1 MHPAGWLHMVRFVMA
16 EMDRNKR
23 RPPTGP
29 IASSDAEERTRRRLK
44 ERFESQQE
52 DTPTRQIDTKPLVS
66 AAFEDEQEPAEEL
79 GFDRP
84 LLVNGATPDVSPLSF
99 EPAAQDARP
108 RRKSNSVLVDMDF
121 EEDSQEHTPTSLWRD
136 KPAANASAAPQHRPT
151 SPSQLRPATGPHR
164 PRGLTPGAT
173 AELLSRKPS
182 GSARRRHRSGR
193 STAQLPRQRSSSSG
207 RGAGSGV
214 IIYVLIG
221 VGLGLA
227 LGLYFGLRRAPAPTK
242 AADPALSAASKRAI
256 ARVESRRELSAT
268 DRAGLVKVRG
278 QMDAGRWFA
287 ASQAFVRLPER
298 LRKEVAVGYWQG
310 RMLAAQG
317 RHQAAAKLLRRLLAR
332 APAASWRVELGVELS
347 EVLLAAGRRK
357 EALAAVR
364 KARLELDAD
373 ASEELASRI
382 VRQLRR
388 CTAR

>member
-1 MHPAGWLHMVRFVMA
+1 MA

-29 IASSDAEERTRRRLK
+29 IAPTEDEEARRRRLK
-44 ERFESQQE
+44 ERWSTQQE

-66 AAFEDEQEPAEEL
+66 AAFEEDEVAEEL

-84 LLVNGATPDVSPLSF
+84 LLVAGAQPGVSPLSF
-99 EPAAQDARP
+99 EPVEQEGRS
-108 RRKSNSVLVDMDF
+108 RRNSDSVLVDMDF

-136 KPAANASAAPQHRPT
+136 KPAAPAPAAPENRPT
-151 SPSQLRPATGPHR
+151 SPSRLRPATGPHR
-164 PRGLTPGAT
+164 PSGLTPGAT
-173 AELLSRKPS
+173 AELLPAKPS
-182 GSARRRHRSGR
+182 GSARRRHRPAR
-193 STAQLPRQRSSSSG
+193 STAQLPRQRSSADG
-207 RGAGSGV
+207 RGPGSRV
-214 IIYVLIG
+214 ITYVLIG
-221 VGLGLA
+221 AALGLGL
-227 LGLYFGLRRAPAPTK
+227 GLFLGLRRGPTAK
-242 AADPALSAASKRAI
+242 PEGTSRALSAASQRAI
-256 ARVESRRELSAT
+256 ARVASRRELSAT
-268 DRAGLVKVRG
+268 DRAGLVAVRRE
-278 QMDAGRWFA
+278 MDAGRWFA

-317 RHQAAAKLLRRLLAR
+317 RHQAAAKLLRQLLIR

-347 EVLLAAGRRK
+347 EVLLAAGRRA
-357 EALAAVR
+357 EALEAVR

-388 CTAR
+388 CTER

>member
-1 MHPAGWLHMVRFVMA
+1 MA

-29 IASSDAEERTRRRLK
+29 IAPTDEQEARTRRRLK
-44 ERFESQQE
+44 ERFGSQQE

-66 AAFEDEQEPAEEL
+66 AAFEEEEEPSEEL

-84 LLVNGATPDVSPLSF
+84 LLVAGAQPDASPLSF
-99 EPAAQDARP
+99 QPVEQEGRP
-108 RRKSNSVLVDMDF
+108 RRNSDSVLVDMDF

-136 KPAANASAAPQHRPT
+136 KPVANELAAPQHRQT
-151 SPSQLRPATGPHR
+151 SPSRLRPATGPHR
-164 PRGLTPGAT
+164 PSGLTPGAT
-173 AELLSRKPS
+173 AELLPAKPS
-182 GSARRRHRSGR
+182 GSARRRHRPAR
-193 STAQLPRQRSSSSG
+193 STAQLPRQRSSAGG
-207 RGAGSGV
+207 RGPGSR
-214 IIYVLIG
+214 ILTYVLIG
-221 VGLGLA
+221 AAMGLGL
-227 LGLYFGLRRAPAPTK
+227 GLFLGLRRGPAAKPEGTS
-242 AADPALSAASKRAI
+242 PALSAASQRAI
-256 ARVESRRELSAT
+256 ARVASRRELSAT
-268 DRAGLVKVRG
+268 DRAGLVAVRHE
-278 QMDAGRWFA
+278 MDAGRWFA

-317 RHQAAAKLLRRLLAR
+317 RHQAAAKLLRELLTR

-347 EVLLAAGRRK
+347 EVLLAAGHRA
-357 EALAAVR
+357 EALEAVR

-388 CTAR
+388 CSAR